1 MPTYRELL
9 ADVKREIREA
19 SPADVKKRLDANEP
33 VTLLDV
39 REPEEWQGGHLPGA
53 VHIPRGTLE
62 MKVGNAVPDPK
73 APVVVYCAGGA
84 RSAFAARSLK
94 LLGYDNVVS
103 MAGGFGAWR
112 DASLPVETPSPPV
125 GGAAP
130 SNGRYSRHL
139 MLPEIGE
146 KGQRKISQAKILL
159 IGAGGLGSPATLYLA
174 AAGVGTLGIMD
185 GDVVDESNLQRQ
197 VLHRTQDVGRPKVD
211 SARDAIR
218 SLNPDVKVRAY
229 AERITPENAEAIVRE
244 YDVVVDGA
252 DNFATRYLVNDVCV
266 LLGKPNCHGSIFRF
280 EGQATTF
287 VPGKGPCYRCLYPS
301 PPPPELAPS

>member
-1 MPTYRELL
+1 MPSYRELL

-19 SPADVKKRLDANEP
+19 PPADVKRRLDAKEP
-33 VTLLDV
+33 VVLLDV

-62 MKVGNAVPDPK
+62 MKVGNAVPDPR

-94 LLGYDNVVS
+94 ALGYENVVS

-112 DASLPVETPSPPV
+112 DASLPVEVPPPPA
-125 GGAAP
+125 GGAANG
-130 SNGRYSRHL
+130 NGRYSRHL

-146 KGQRKISQAKILL
+146 KGQRKISQAKVLL

-174 AAGVGTLGIMD
+174 AAGIGTLGVMD

-229 AERITPENAEAIVRE
+229 PERITPENAEAIVRE